1 MSIFFAL
8 WIFMNLHFSSYIRFA
23 KWSCALKWKFEQYL
37 TFRYFWASFPCTLL
51 NSKTMLWDTA
61 IKGSRETVRILYFH
75 TPDSIALTTVENL
88 AKISWNQ
95 FIYQWFAL
103 QVISTKYFSNEIRYV
118 TSMLF
123 SQILFE
129 SFHVKI
135 GFIVFCGVEV
145 APQD

>member
-1 MSIFFAL
+1 
-8 WIFMNLHFSSYIRFA
+8 MNLHEFA
-23 KWSCALKWKFEQYL
+23 FLQLYKTCKMKLWIKMKIWAVLH
-37 TFRYFWASFPCTLL
+37 FWASFPCTLL